1 MNENMNNTEIAKIFR
16 EMAEFLEIKGE
27 NLFRIRAFQKVA
39 QNIENLNRDIA
50 EIAGRGELQSIPGI
64 GKGMAKRI
72 EEFLKTG
79 KLKEYRDLKKEF
91 PPGLMEMLSVPE
103 LGPKTAKLLYD
114 KLGIRSIKGLEEAA
128 KEHKIQGLFRLGVKV
143 EENILR
149 GIEVY
154 QRQGERM
161 LLFDALRVV
170 HPIIEELSRLPEVK
184 LISEAGSLRR
194 RKETIGDIDILTAS
208 ASPKAVIKAFTNLAE
223 VREILAKGETKSS
236 VCLNDG
242 LQVDLRVVKPNS
254 FGAALVYFTGSK
266 SHNIKI
272 RDMARRKGLKVSEYG
287 VFKVRGNKRVA
298 GKTEEEI
305 YQSLGLSWIPPEL
318 REDRGE
324 VEVALKKGLPELVE
338 VSDIKGDFH
347 VHSRWSDGADSIE
360 EIAEAAR
367 ERGYQYLVVA
377 DHSQSLKVAR
387 GLSVENLKKKIR
399 AIRQLNKRFKAFTL
413 LAGTEVD
420 IKSDGSLDYPDSI
433 LAELD
438 VVIAAIHS
446 GFKQKREQLTSR
458 ILMAMENRY
467 VNIIAHPTGRLMGAR
482 DGYDLDFDKIFKQ
495 ALDTK
500 TALEINA
507 FPERLDLNDLNVH
520 RAKNLGVKLAI
531 GTDAHILNQLASMEL
546 GVSVARRGWLGKRDL
561 LNTLSL
567 AELMKWLKK
576 G

>member
-1 MNENMNNTEIAKIFR
+1 MNNKEIAKIFR
-16 EMAEFLEIKGE
+16 EMVEMLEIKAE

-39 QNIENLNRDIA
+39 QNIENLSEDIA
-50 EIAGRGELQSIPGI
+50 KIAKRGELQSIPGI
-64 GKGMAKRI
+64 GKGVAERI
-72 EEFLKTG
+72 EEILKTG

-91 PPGLMEMLSVPE
+91 PSGLMEMLSVPE

-128 KEHKIQGLFRLGVKV
+128 KKHKIQGLFRLGAKI

-154 QRQGERM
+154 RRQGERM
-161 LLFDALRVV
+161 LLFDALKVV
-170 HPIIEELSRLPEVK
+170 RPIIEELGRLPEVK
-184 LISEAGSLRR
+184 LLSEAGSLRR

-208 ASPKAVIKAFTNLAE
+208 TSPKVVIKTFTNLDE
-223 VREILAKGETKSS
+223 VREILVKGGTKSS
-236 VCLNDG
+236 IRLNDG
-242 LQVDLRVVKPNS
+242 TQVDLRVVKPNS

-272 RDMARRKGLKVSEYG
+272 RDLAKRKGLKVNEYG
-287 VFKVRGNKRVA
+287 VFKVGGNKRESLI

-305 YQSLGLSWIPPEL
+305 YESLGLSWIPPEL
-318 REDRGE
+318 REDQGE
-324 VEVALKKGLPELVE
+324 VEAVLKKSLPELVE
-338 VSDIKGDFH
+338 FSDIKGDFH
-347 VHSRWSDGADSIE
+347 VHSRWSDGANSID
-360 EIAEAAR
+360 EIAKAAR
-367 ERGYQYLVVA
+367 ERGYQYLAVT

-387 GLSVENLKKKIR
+387 GLSVEDLKKKIR
-399 AIRQLNKRFKAFTL
+399 AIRQLNKKFRGFTL
-413 LAGTEVD
+413 LAGAEVD

-438 VVIAAIHS
+438 IVIAAIHT
-446 GFKQKREQLTSR
+446 GFKQKREQLTGR
-458 ILMAMENRY
+458 ILKAMENKY
-467 VNIIAHPTGRLMGAR
+467 VNIIAHPTGRLMGTR
-482 DGYDLDFDKIFKQ
+482 DAYDLDFDKVFKQ
-495 ALDTK
+495 AADTK

-531 GTDAHILNQLASMEL
+531 GTDAHVINQLASMEL
-546 GVSVARRGWLGKRDL
+546 GVSVARRGWLEKKDL

-567 AELMKWLKK
+567 EDLMIRVKSQ
-576 G
+576 